1 MQEIAGSA
9 LLSLGMFSLS
19 FGSDSFQLRELSF
32 GNPPESRLLSWQGQ
46 TEDQNVSL
54 TQKKGSLFLKRKRIR
69 YVSLTFFKQIIS

>member
-1 MQEIAGSA
+1 MQEIAGSS

-32 GNPPESRLLSWQGQ
+32 GNPTESRLLSWQGQ

-54 TQKKGSLFLKRKRIR
+54 TQKKGSLFLKRKNDAR
-69 YVSLTFFKQIIS
+69 